1 MDEFSRNGSCSY
13 GMSHANDIE
22 ISKKY
27 LMSFPELRLC
37 QTPENVTFGKI
48 LDEFPGA
55 LGLYMWVPLQWSL
68 LTRFYHVDEIGQ
80 STSTYLEPSGGI

>member
-1 MDEFSRNGSCSY
+1 MNFPENGPA
-13 GMSHANDIE
+13 HAPEIE

-48 LDEFPGA
+48 LDEFSDA
-55 LGLYMWVPLQWSL
+55 LGLY
-68 LTRFYHVDEIGQ
+68 I
-80 STSTYLEPSGGI
+80 